1 MTKYNFFNAED
12 ERKKKSDYRDNLKNA
27 IQKFDEL

>member
-12 ERKKKSDYRDNLKNA
+12 ERKKSDYRDNLKIA